1 MKKDL
6 LTLPFP
12 QEQIKTRPGQH
23 GKTLAYVD
31 VAAVI
36 ERLNAV
42 SDFEWSFE
50 VVRHE
55 ILENEV
61 VVLGKLTID
70 GVTKM
75 AFGGASVT
83 RDSSGKEVSVADDLK
98 SASSDCTKKCASL
111 FGIGLEVYAGAANG
125 TSGAVPAPPRGGP
138 PELLDR
144 ITSRQLA
151 AIHAA
156 ARRRGMALPDL
167 AEMLTNKTG
176 KAVAQFL
183 TKREASSVLDELSG
197 QNGTQ
202 R

>member
-6 LTLPFP
+6 LSLPFP
-12 QEQIKTRPGQH
+12 QDQLKTRPGQH
-23 GKTLAYVD
+23 GKTVTYVD

-42 SDFEWSFE
+42 SDFEWTFE
-50 VVRHE
+50 VVKYDV
-55 ILENEV
+55 LESEV
-61 VVLGKLTID
+61 VVLGKLAID

-75 AFGGASVT
+75 AFGGASIT
-83 RDSSGKEVSVADDLK
+83 RDSTGKDISIGDDLK
-98 SASSDCTKKCASL
+98 AAASDAIKKAASL
-111 FGIGLEVYAGAANG
+111 FGIGLEVYGGAANV
-125 TSGAVPAPPRGGP
+125 TSAPSRGGP
-138 PELLDR
+138 PEALDR
-144 ITSRQLA
+144 ITSRQLS

-176 KAVAQFL
+176 KAAAQFL
-183 TKREASSVLDELSG
+183 TRKEASSVLDELSG
-197 QNGTQ
+197 QNGT

>member
-12 QEQIKTRPGQH
+12 PDQLKTRPGQH
-23 GKTLAYVD
+23 GKTLTYVD

-75 AFGGASVT
+75 AFGGSAIT
-83 RDSSGKEVSVADDLK
+83 RDSSGKDVSVGDDLK
-98 SASSDCTKKCASL
+98 AAASDAIKKAASL
-111 FGIGLEVYAGAANG
+111 FGIGLEVYGGAAN
-125 TSGAVPAPPRGGP
+125 APASAPRGGP
-138 PELLDR
+138 PEPLDR

-156 ARRRGMALPDL
+156 ARRRGMALPEL
-167 AEMLTNKTG
+167 ADMLTTKTG
-176 KAVAQFL
+176 KAAAQFL
-183 TKREASSVLDELSG
+183 TKKEASSVLDELSG